1 MSGFKFKSPTTKSP
15 ATQQKDGIS
24 AKKAVSEV
32 IQSKSDLNPADNKPD
47 NSVANSILDG
57 INQLEAE
64 RKSNNAFCV
73 TQINKI
79 LKDRETLKDLRTT
92 IALDSANPAAKYAI
106 AIQALLGEFD
116 AGALFQITKRCDLIA
131 KSNEQLG
138 RQFLTEKV
146 KPIICGMNVLIQL
159 ESNDYRWAT
168 YEELSEQLPASVSV
182 EKSKLMNIAPLRK
195 LRTIQQQRR
204 INKARLD
211 PYCSVKKDG
220 TIKYHTKPFVG
231 EMSEADKKLLREK
244 AHAESEAKIRAE
256 IEKNTHRKM
265 SAEMMDAEKA
275 IQQKELEIIAG
286 ARLKAAEI
294 NAKNIVRNTKLS
306 TFKPVAV
313 TVAVAAIA
321 AFVAISSQ
329 DLAEQDETIQ
339 TAAFEQT
346 WEQE

>member
-15 ATQQKDGIS
+15 VTQQNDGIS
-24 AKKAVSEV
+24 GETAVSET
-32 IQSKSDLNPADNKPD
+32 IQGKSDLNPAQNKPD
-47 NSVANSILDG
+47 NNVANCILEG
-57 INQLEAE
+57 IGKLEEE
-64 RKSNNAFCV
+64 RKSNNLVCV
-73 TQINKI
+73 DVINNI
-79 LKDRETLKDLRTT
+79 LKDRETLQTLRTT
-92 IALDSANPAAKYAI
+92 IALDAANPAAKYAV
-106 AIQALLGEFD
+106 AIQALFTEFD
-116 AGALFQITKRCDLIA
+116 AGALFQVTKRCELIA

-146 KPIICGMNVLIQL
+146 KPIICSMNILVQL

-168 YEELSEQLPASVSV
+168 FDELNEQLPAPTSADD
-182 EKSKLMNIAPLRK
+182 SKLMNIAPLRK
-195 LRTIQQQRR
+195 LRTMQQQRR

-220 TIKYHTKPFVG
+220 TIKYHTKPFAG

-313 TVAVAAIA
+313 TVAVAALA

-329 DLAEQDETIQ
+329 DLAEQEETIQ
-339 TAAFEQT
+339 TAAFEQP